1 MKHFLRLFLFLAFLG
16 LSPAFSQS
24 DGSARKKQKQAEKA
38 KQEQIK
44 KQMKAEEIGRKRHLK
59 LQSKDVKKRWKK
71 NKRKFKHVDS
81 FDKRARWRQKIWPHK
96 RPENKS

>member
-1 MKHFLRLFLFLAFLG
+1 MKAILRYLLFLSILA
-16 LSPAFSQS
+16 SAPAFSQS
-24 DGSARKKQKQAEKA
+24 DGSARQKQKQAEKA

-71 NKRKFKHVDS
+71 NKKKYKHVDS
-81 FDKRARWRQKIWPHK
+81 FDKRAKWRQKLWPHR
-96 RPENKS
+96 RPENR

>member
-1 MKHFLRLFLFLAFLG
+1 MKSFLRILLFVLILPVAF
-16 LSPAFSQS
+16 ATAQS

-44 KQMKAEEIGRKRHLK
+44 KQMKADEIGRKRHLK

-71 NKRKFKHVDS
+71 NKRKYKHVDS
-81 FDKRARWRQKIWPHK
+81 FDRRPNFWQRIFPRK
-96 RPENKS
+96 RPENR